1 MEAVAVAVA
10 TSDVD
15 ADFGRGWLREQ
26 GLCAALGSIHGNV
39 MYTVE
44 TQVASTHSSQLA
56 ACVARQGGG
65 KGGEGETG
73 DSGRH
78 RLMLSLLLSLDRKFA
93 MASLTTCNE
102 QERQTEKQM
111 EAKESEPQAATSR
124 HLKIMLQTFWHVAQ
138 VRVSEIGPCKRFNS
152 PPAAAAAATRCDAR
166 RGDLTAL

>member
-1 MEAVAVAVA
+1 MAVA

-152 PPAAAAAATRCDAR
+152 PPAAAAAAATRCDAM

>member
-1 MEAVAVAVA
+1 
-10 TSDVD
+10 
-15 ADFGRGWLREQ
+15 
-26 GLCAALGSIHGNV
+26 

-56 ACVARQGGG
+56 ACVARQGGEG
-65 KGGEGETG
+65 RGEEETG

-111 EAKESEPQAATSR
+111 ETEMETQMETEAEDSEPQAATSR

-152 PPAAAAAATRCDAR
+152 PPAAATRCDAMR
-166 RGDLTAL
+166 CEAT